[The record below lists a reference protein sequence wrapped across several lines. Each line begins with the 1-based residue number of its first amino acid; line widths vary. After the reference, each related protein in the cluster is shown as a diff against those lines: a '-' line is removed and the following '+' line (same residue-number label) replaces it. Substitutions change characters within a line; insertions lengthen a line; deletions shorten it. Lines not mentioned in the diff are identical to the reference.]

1 MLQNPLISFNFMFA
15 AIPKSCFLAAVL
27 FTAVFSVGAQTDA
40 SGDPIFGRRDP
51 KADEVKTVKDML
63 AKQRTLRDKKD
74 HEEMLKRGEEAA
86 ILSQQLESAFEQ
98 KKQLSGQDIQ
108 KLESLEKIVTKI
120 RRELGGD
127 DDDEDDVFLKERKP
141 STLREAFDS
150 LHITTLK
157 LADELKKTS
166 RFSISALAIQTSNS
180 VLKLVKFLRLRK

>member
-1 MLQNPLISFNFMFA
+1 MFA
-15 AIPKSCFLAAVL
+15 VISKSCFLAAVL
-27 FTAVFSVGAQTDA
+27 FMSAFSVGAQTDA

-51 KADEVKTVKDML
+51 KADEAKTVKDML

-74 HEEMLKRGEEAA
+74 HEEMLKRAEEAA
-86 ILSQQLESAFEQ
+86 ILSQQLENAFEQ

-127 DDDEDDVFLKERKP
+127 DDEDDDVFLKERKP

-150 LHITTLK
+150 LHVTTLK